1 MGICGYL
8 RLARFD
14 CDNPLRIENWCFPLA
29 WTMDS
34 AARVPRLQRQERPEN
49 RDDQTS
55 SIILLGKDIELWGL
69 KVGGGGEAR
78 TDEARGPRCM
88 LLEFYSAAC
97 SGAFLEVPY
106 GGSISLAVTLSLAP
120 DLSGALA
127 LSPALS

>member
-1 MGICGYL
+1 
-8 RLARFD
+8 
-14 CDNPLRIENWCFPLA
+14 
-29 WTMDS
+29 MDS

-55 SIILLGKDIELWGL
+55 NIILLGKDIELWGL

-78 TDEARGPRCM
+78 TDEARGPPVHASRI
-88 LLEFYSAAC
+88 LLGGLFRR
-97 SGAFLEVPY
+97 LP
-106 GGSISLAVTLSLAP
+106 GGSISLAVALSLAP

>member
-1 MGICGYL
+1 
-8 RLARFD
+8 
-14 CDNPLRIENWCFPLA
+14 
-29 WTMDS
+29 MDS

-97 SGAFLEVPY
+97 SAAFLEVPY
-106 GGSISLAVTLSLAP
+106 LQL
-120 DLSGALA
+120 
-127 LSPALS
+127 

>member
-1 MGICGYL
+1 MCIRGGVFAGYLRWSPRGIWGVFVGICGYL

-106 GGSISLAVTLSLAP
+106 L
-120 DLSGALA
+120 
-127 LSPALS
+127 